1 MNEDGSLSKFP
12 AQVYCKTDLLGNLQV
27 SSRQAGLTVMA
38 DAWLWPSDH
47 DKGDSRLDV
56 GVWRVYRW
64 FEYNDVV

>member
-38 DAWLWPSDH
+38 DA
-47 DKGDSRLDV
+47 
-56 GVWRVYRW
+56 
-64 FEYNDVV
+64 